1 MFYLHMCNTGV
12 REVLLSR
19 NRPDKLGN
27 SMKSPVQQPNLKED
41 KISKIIDRV
50 LIQIFGKEAST
61 MIYKHLEHNYSVKKN
76 EVGEK
81 LELFAQGLE
90 NFLKSG
96 AYVIERKI
104 LEDIWS
110 SYDQVQKLQTEKP
123 KREGSFATEVK
134 VLLREA

>member
-1 MFYLHMCNTGV
+1 
-12 REVLLSR
+12 
-19 NRPDKLGN
+19 
-27 SMKSPVQQPNLKED
+27 MKNPVQQPNLKED

-50 LIQIFGKEAST
+50 LVQIFGKEAST
-61 MIYKHLEHNYSVKKN
+61 MIYKHLEHKYSVKKN

-96 AYVIERKI
+96 AYVIEKKI

-110 SYDQVQKLQTEKP
+110 SYDQVQKLQIEKP
-123 KREGSFATEVK
+123 RREGSFATEVK

>member
-1 MFYLHMCNTGV
+1 
-12 REVLLSR
+12 
-19 NRPDKLGN
+19 
-27 SMKSPVQQPNLKED
+27 MKNPVQQPNHKED

-50 LIQIFGKEAST
+50 LTQIFGKEAST
-61 MIYKHLEHNYSVKKN
+61 MIYKHLERNYSVKKN
-76 EVGEK
+76 EAGEK

-110 SYDQVQKLQTEKP
+110 SYDEVHRLQVERP
-123 KREGSFATEVK
+123 KREGSFASEAK
-134 VLLREA
+134 VLLRDA

>member
-1 MFYLHMCNTGV
+1 
-12 REVLLSR
+12 
-19 NRPDKLGN
+19 
-27 SMKSPVQQPNLKED
+27 MKNPVQRPNLKED

-50 LIQIFGKEAST
+50 LIQIFGKEASA
-61 MIYKHLEHNYSVKKN
+61 MIYKHLERNYSVKKN
-76 EVGEK
+76 EAGEK

-110 SYDQVQKLQTEKP
+110 SYDQVQRLQLEKP
-123 KREGSFATEVK
+123 KREGCFATEVK
-134 VLLREA
+134 VLLKEA